1 VILWRIAAETRTYQ
15 ATDLTGEGAAR
26 YPGRWND
33 AGERVVYAAPTVAMA
48 TLETAAHVDD
58 AGLPL
63 DRFLVRID
71 VPDLVWSKQKALG
84 PADLPATWC
93 SIPAGSGSVGVGS
106 KWIQSASSAVML
118 VPSVI
123 VPEEPIVLINP
134 LHPDAKQIAAVAVR
148 RFEYSALFR

>member
-1 VILWRIAAETRTYQ
+1 MIVWRIAAETRTYRS
-15 ATDLTGEGAAR
+15 TDLFGEGAAR
-26 YPGRWND
+26 HPGRWND
-33 AGERVVYAAPTVAMA
+33 VGERVVYAAPTIAMA

-63 DRFLVRID
+63 DRFLVQIA
-71 VPDLVWSKQKALG
+71 VPDRIWSKHQVFA

-93 SIPAGSGSVGVGS
+93 SIPAGAGSVGAGS
-106 KWIQSASSAVML
+106 KWIQSAQTAILL

-134 LHPDAKQIAAVAVR
+134 QHADAKQITAVALR